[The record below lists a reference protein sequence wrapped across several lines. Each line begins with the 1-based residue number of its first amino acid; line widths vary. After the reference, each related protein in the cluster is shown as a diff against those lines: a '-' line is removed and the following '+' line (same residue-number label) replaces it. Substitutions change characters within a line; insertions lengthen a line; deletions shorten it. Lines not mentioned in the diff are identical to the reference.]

1 MENKEEGKFYIHF
14 VIGTVGLLL
23 IGVGLI
29 KFLETVGG
37 LDPLYGLLGVSLT
50 MIYLGYLEEKVG
62 MSKKL
67 GWIRFI
73 VVVLVTAYIF
83 F

>member
-1 MENKEEGKFYIHF
+1 M
-14 VIGTVGLLL
+14 VIGTVGILL

-50 MIYLGYLEEKVG
+50 MLYLGYLEEKVG
-62 MSKKL
+62 MSKKI

-73 VVVLVTAYIF
+73 VVVFVLVIANIF
-83 F
+83 YFD